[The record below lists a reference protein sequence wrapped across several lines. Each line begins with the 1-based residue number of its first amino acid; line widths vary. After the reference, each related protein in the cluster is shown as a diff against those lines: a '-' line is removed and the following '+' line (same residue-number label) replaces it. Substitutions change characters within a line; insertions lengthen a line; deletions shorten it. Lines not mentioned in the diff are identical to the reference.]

1 MMRNI
6 TISRFVV
13 LLDVRDNRRGA
24 CHLGGSN
31 LLLRRFACDKLRDC
45 YKNTSFTC
53 EINDKNKVENFA
65 DFSLAIVGSLRTS
78 SEIFASFR
86 ESSVVFGNL
95 LKYSEIV
102 GEWPKSLWYTKQN
115 NTGLFGA
122 VFASVW
128 IKIYCYG
135 EFCYC

>member
-1 MMRNI
+1 MRNI
-6 TISRFVV
+6 TITRFVV

-31 LLLRRFACDKLRDC
+31 LLLRRFACDKLR
-45 YKNTSFTC
+45 
-53 EINDKNKVENFA
+53 ENRESRKFA